1 VRARPLSDR
10 RCSRHHRHSGPADR
24 RLGPSRSKT
33 DGVIEEG
40 PAYLD
45 MSLSC
50 CALACVHRVEER
62 VLCRRRELVL
72 SEGAE
77 AAERPSKAQFTQLQH
92 FNSNGTH
99 ENISL

>member
-1 VRARPLSDR
+1 MDEDVRARLLSDR

-50 CALACVHRVEER
+50 CTLACVHRVEER

-77 AAERPSKAQFTQLQH
+77 AAASVENTVYATATHQFKR
-92 FNSNGTH
+92 
-99 ENISL
+99 NI

>member
-1 VRARPLSDR
+1 VDEDVRARPLSDR
-10 RCSRHHRHSGPADR
+10 RCSRHHRHSESADR
-24 RLGPSRSKT
+24 RLGPRRSKT

-77 AAERPSKAQFTQLQH
+77 AAASVESTVYATATHQFKR
-92 FNSNGTH
+92 
-99 ENISL
+99 NI